1 MSIKQQMKTE
11 ISKTEYHELRN
22 RIADLINTLSDDDFM
37 TLDSELPSLLREIC
51 NVKVNWEKE

>member
-1 MSIKQQMKTE
+1 MKETE

-37 TLDSELPSLLREIC
+37 ALDDELPSLLREIC
-51 NVKVNWEKE
+51 NVNINWEKE

>member
-1 MSIKQQMKTE
+1 MKETE

-22 RIADLINTLSDDDFM
+22 RIADLTNALSDDDFM
-37 TLDSELPSLLREIC
+37 TLDDELPSLLREIC